1 MRFGPPTILY
11 ILILVTSISAWESTV
26 AGEPST
32 FANRWKRFSDW
43 GRAPGVVPRTTA
55 PEVHAKI
62 GRRLVFNEK

>member
-1 MRFGPPTILY
+1 M
-11 ILILVTSISAWESTV
+11 
-26 AGEPST
+26 AGEPGN

-43 GRAPGVVPRTTA
+43 GRAPGVVLRTTA